1 MHDVETELQPIERLP
16 HSVAVEQGILCGLL
30 QYPALFP
37 QVVGLLQPEHFYSNV
52 HQAIFQAMLD
62 CFEQQVPLEP
72 IALTQALE
80 VSGGLAMAGGSA
92 YLYDLL
98 LGSNPDVQVLNDAS
112 LKHWT
117 KLLID
122 LARRREVILACQDI
136 ADSAA
141 QRDQSTYLEEAENLL
156 YLISETFPTDTM
168 EAFDPIEEAIQQLE
182 AETNSP
188 NGVTGLSTG
197 FPTLDNSTHG
207 FQPWQLITVS
217 ARPGGG
223 KSAFALNVACH
234 VVLQE
239 RKPVL
244 YISLEMTA
252 SELMKRAIKA
262 KAGNPK
268 DMDALKI
275 AAMAWKPFQKDLIIE
290 DAAGQTLAAIQSKI
304 LKAKKR
310 RPDLALVVVDHIG
323 LIASEPNGKQQN
335 RAYEIQAIT
344 SRLKTLAKT
353 IQVPI
358 IQLAQMNRAVDARQD
373 KKPMLSDLRDSGGIE
388 MDSDIVL
395 FTNIERM
402 EDRKPTGVAS
412 LTIAKQ
418 RDGVQ
423 MEIPLLFVPH
433 LTRFREKLMP

>member
-1 MHDVETELQPIERLP
+1 MHDFETTLQPIESLP
-16 HSVAVEQGILCGLL
+16 HSVAVEQGVLCGLL

-37 QVVGLLQPEHFYSNV
+37 QVVSLLQPEHFYSNA
-52 HQAIFQAMLD
+52 HQAIFRAMLN

-72 IALTQALE
+72 IALTHALE
-80 VSGGLAMAGGSA
+80 VSGSSAMAGGSA

-112 LKHWT
+112 LKHWS

-136 ADSAA
+136 AESATNRGEA
-141 QRDQSTYLEEAENLL
+141 TYLEEAENLL

-168 EAFDPIEEAIQQLE
+168 EASDPVEEAIKQLE
-182 AETNSP
+182 EEASSP

-223 KSAFALNVACH
+223 KSAFALNLACH

-239 RKPVL
+239 RKSVL

-262 KAGNPK
+262 KAGNPNNL
-268 DMDALKI
+268 DALKL
-275 AAMAWKPFQKDLIIE
+275 AAMAWKPFQKDLMIE
-290 DAAGQTLAAIQSKI
+290 DAAGQTLAVIQSKI

-323 LIASEPNGKQQN
+323 LIASELNGKQQN

-353 IQVPI
+353 IQTPI
-358 IQLAQMNRAVDARQD
+358 LQLAQMNRAVDARQD

-395 FTNIERM
+395 FTSIERF
-402 EDRKPTGVAS
+402 EDRRPSGVAS

-433 LTRFREKLMP
+433 LTRFRERPWP